1 MLLMRKYDEE
11 NSACLLSHPVRGAW
25 IEIKEFEKAAK
36 IVESRTPSGVRGLKL
51 LSIVFLCSMV
61 KSHPVRGA
69 WIEIHNM
76 LALFS
81 LLRKSHPVRGAWI
94 EISFT
99 LRKCIAFMVAPRQGC
114 VD

>member
-25 IEIKEFEKAAK
+25 IEILVGAK
-36 IVESRTPSGVRGLKL
+36 GDKGD
-51 LSIVFLCSMV
+51 

-69 WIEIHNM
+69 WIEIVKTLAVNM
-76 LALFS
+76 
-81 LLRKSHPVRGAWI
+81 
-94 EISFT
+94 EY
-99 LRKCIAFMVAPRQGC
+99 MVAPRQGC